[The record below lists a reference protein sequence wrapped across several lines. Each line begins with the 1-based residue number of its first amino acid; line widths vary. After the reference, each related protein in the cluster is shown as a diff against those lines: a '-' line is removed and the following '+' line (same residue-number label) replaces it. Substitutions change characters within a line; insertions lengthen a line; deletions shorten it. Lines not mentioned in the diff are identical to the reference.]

1 MDCALMVNVASLVS
15 GVLSAAFWVK
25 SAVVKAPPPPGLE
38 NSPDI
43 ESWDVTIVNGGELYG
58 TLRLQSHATKCEL
71 RNCGAHYDI
80 VPDRRIGR
88 DLTCSSP

>member
-43 ESWDVTIVNGGELYG
+43 DSWDATIVNGGELYG
-58 TLRLQSHATKCEL
+58 TLRLQSKWNSRAAIAAAVTVSLQALATL
-71 RNCGAHYDI
+71 LSNFPAQ
-80 VPDRRIGR
+80 
-88 DLTCSSP
+88 